1 MILTVYCTCMQ
12 CITIICICA
21 AWKNKYISCI
31 VLSYL
36 IVLQSDPGDE
46 SDASPACSGSPAELT
61 GQSGEFGISKSQ
73 YKDNLQCGWKIT
85 VEAGK
90 VIKGSVPPVFIL

>member
-1 MILTVYCTCMQ
+1 MLLFFVFIQLGR
-12 CITIICICA
+12 I
-21 AWKNKYISCI
+21 NPLL

-46 SDASPACSGSPAELT
+46 SDKSPACSGSPAELT
-61 GQSGEFGISKSQ
+61 GPSGEFGISKSQ
-73 YKDNLQCGWKIT
+73 YKNKLQCGWKIT

-90 VIKGSVPPVFIL
+90 VIKGSVPLVFICSL